1 MGRNLDG
8 RVVAITG
15 AARGIG
21 LATARRFLA
30 EGAAVGL
37 SDVDEVA
44 LKEAASE
51 LDGRVWTTRADVTDA
66 ESLRAFVDG
75 VEAELGPLDVM
86 INNAGIMPAGA
97 VVEES
102 DALARKTLEINV
114 LGVITGTKRALET
127 MLPRRR
133 GVIVTL
139 ASVAG
144 ESAVPGLATYNASK
158 WGALGFTLATRAEVA
173 GHGVDVVAVL
183 PAFVNTEL
191 TSGTNGLAGF
201 RTVEPEM
208 VADAIVAAVKRPRA
222 KVYVPR
228 SVGAIV
234 QATSLLPEGVTRL
247 IGRALKAEKVMLDDV
262 DTSAR
267 QAYVDRI
274 SGASDAP
281 RD

>member
-1 MGRNLDG
+1 MGRTLHG
-8 RVVAITG
+8 KVVVITG

-21 LATARRFLA
+21 LATARAFLQQ
-30 EGAAVGL
+30 GAVLGL
-37 SDVDEVA
+37 SDIDEVA
-44 LKEAASE
+44 LKHATAELEGTVVASS
-51 LDGRVWTTRADVTDA
+51 ADVTDA
-66 ESLRAFVDG
+66 ASLRGFIDR
-75 VEAELGPLDVM
+75 VESELGPVDVM
-86 INNAGIMPAGA
+86 VNNAGIMPTGS
-97 VVEES
+97 VVDEP
-102 DALARKTLEINV
+102 DLMARKTVEINV

-158 WGALGFTLATRAEVA
+158 WGALGFTLATRAEV
-173 GHGVDVVAVL
+173 GEHGVDVVAVL

-201 RTVEPEM
+201 KNVEPET
-208 VADAIVAAVKRPRA
+208 VAEAIVDAVRRPRA

-234 QATSLLPEGVTRL
+234 QLTSLLPEGVTRL

-262 DTSAR
+262 DTAAR
-267 QAYVDRI
+267 RAYLERI
-274 SGASDAP
+274 SGDTP
-281 RD
+281 RDGS

>member
-1 MGRNLDG
+1 MGRRLDG
-8 RVVAITG
+8 RVVVITG

-21 LATARRFLA
+21 LATARAFLR
-30 EGAAVGL
+30 EGAAVAI
-37 SDVDEVA
+37 SDIDDVA
-44 LKEAASE
+44 LKDAASQ
-51 LDGRVWTTRADVTDA
+51 LDGRVLAETADVTDA
-66 ESLRAFVDG
+66 ASLRGFIDA
-75 VEAELGPLDVM
+75 VEQQLGPVDVM
-86 INNAGIMPAGA
+86 VNNAGIMPTGA
-97 VVEES
+97 VVEEPDS
-102 DALARKTLEINV
+102 LARKTLEINV

-127 MLPRRR
+127 MLPRGR

-173 GHGVDVVAVL
+173 EHGVDVVAVL

-191 TSGTNGLAGF
+191 TSGTNGIAGF
-201 RTVEPEM
+201 KNVEPEM
-208 VADAIVAAVKRPRA
+208 VADAIVGAVKRPRA

-228 SVGAIV
+228 SVGAVV
-234 QATSLLPEGVTRL
+234 QTTALLPESVTRL

-262 DTSAR
+262 DVTAR
-267 QAYVDRI
+267 QSYLDRI
-274 SGASDAP
+274 S

>member
-1 MGRNLDG
+1 MGRRLDG
-8 RVVAITG
+8 KVVVITG

-21 LATARRFLA
+21 LATARAFLR
-30 EGAAVGL
+30 EGSAVAI

-44 LKEAASE
+44 LKDAASQ
-51 LDGRVWTTRADVTDA
+51 LDGRVLAEPCDVTDA
-66 ESLRAFVDG
+66 ASLRGFIDA
-75 VEAELGPLDVM
+75 VEQQLGPVDVM
-86 INNAGIMPAGA
+86 VNNAGIMPTGA
-97 VVEES
+97 VVEEP

-127 MLPRRR
+127 MLPRGR

-158 WGALGFTLATRAEVA
+158 WGALGFTLAARAEVA
-173 GHGVDVVAVL
+173 EYGVDVVAVL

-201 RTVEPEM
+201 KNVEPEM
-208 VADAIVAAVKRPRA
+208 VADAIVGAVRRPRA

-234 QATSLLPEGVTRL
+234 QTTALLPESVTRL

-262 DTSAR
+262 DTTAR
-267 QAYVDRI
+267 RSYLERI
-274 SGASDAP
+274 S

>member
-1 MGRNLDG
+1 MGRSLRG
-8 RVVAITG
+8 RVVVITG

-21 LATARRFLA
+21 LATARRFLR
-30 EGAAVGL
+30 EGAHLGL
-37 SDVDEVA
+37 SDIDEVA
-44 LKEAASE
+44 LKDATST
-51 LDGRVWTTRADVTDA
+51 LDGTVMAAPADVTDPS
-66 ESLRAFVDG
+66 SLRAFVDA
-75 VEAELGPLDVM
+75 VEAQLGPVDVM
-86 INNAGIMPAGA
+86 INNAGIMPTGA
-97 VVEES
+97 VVDEP
-102 DALARKTLEINV
+102 DTLARKTLEINV

-127 MLPRRR
+127 MLPRGR

-173 GHGVDVVAVL
+173 DSGVDVVAVL

-201 RTVEPEM
+201 KNVEPEM
-208 VADAIVAAVKRPRA
+208 VADAIVDAVRRPRP

-228 SVGAIV
+228 TVGAIV
-234 QATSLLPEGVTRL
+234 QVTSLLPEGITRR

-262 DTSAR
+262 DVEAR
-267 QAYVDRI
+267 RAYNDRI
-274 SGASDAP
+274 G

>member
-1 MGRNLDG
+1 MGRRLEG
-8 RVVAITG
+8 KVVVITG

-21 LATARRFLA
+21 LATARAFLR
-30 EGAAVGL
+30 EGSAVAI
-37 SDVDEVA
+37 SDIDELA
-44 LKEAASE
+44 LKDAASQ
-51 LDGRVWTTRADVTDA
+51 LDGRVLAEPADVTDA
-66 ESLRAFVDG
+66 GSLRGFIDS
-75 VEAELGPLDVM
+75 VEQQLGPVDVM
-86 INNAGIMPAGA
+86 INNAGIMPTGA
-97 VVEES
+97 VVEEPDS
-102 DALARKTLEINV
+102 LTQKTLEINV
-114 LGVITGTKRALET
+114 LGVITGTRRALET
-127 MLPRRR
+127 MLPRGR

-158 WGALGFTLATRAEVA
+158 WGALGFTLAARAEVA
-173 GHGVDVVAVL
+173 GSGVDVVAVL

-201 RTVEPEM
+201 KNVEPEM
-208 VADAIVAAVKRPRA
+208 VADAIVGAVKRPRA

-234 QATSLLPEGVTRL
+234 QTTSLLPEGVTRL

-262 DTSAR
+262 DVTAR
-267 QAYVDRI
+267 QGYLDRI
-274 SGASDAP
+274 S

>member
-1 MGRNLDG
+1 MGRNLTG
-8 RVVAITG
+8 KVVAITG
-15 AARGIG
+15 AGRGIG
-21 LATARRFLA
+21 LATARAFLR

-37 SDVDEVA
+37 SDIDEIA
-44 LKEAASE
+44 LKDAASQ
-51 LDGRVWTTRADVTDA
+51 LDGRVMTATADVTDPA
-66 ESLRAFVDG
+66 SLRHFVDR
-75 VEAELGPLDVM
+75 VERELGPLDVM
-86 INNAGIMPAGA
+86 VNNAGIMPTGSL
-97 VVEES
+97 VDEP
-102 DALARKTLEINV
+102 DGLARKTVEINV

-158 WGALGFTLATRAEVA
+158 WGALGFTLAARAEVA
-173 GHGVDVVAVL
+173 EFGVDVVAVL

-201 RTVEPEM
+201 KNVEPEL
-208 VADAIVAAVKRPRA
+208 VADAIFDAVRRPRA

-234 QATSLLPEGVTRL
+234 QVTSLLPERVTRL

-262 DTSAR
+262 DVTAR
-267 QAYVDRI
+267 RAYLDRI
-274 SGASDAP
+274 S